1 MNAGF
6 VPNLKTLSIVRHR
19 IAWASAAVRRQRR
32 NNLRITGSVQHCKNS
47 ALVKATLKQNLR
59 AKTQVDSIIIIIIS
73 QNVCFLFCQ
82 ILQTLK
88 YFLMGKPFRY
98 QLSTGNQ

>member
-59 AKTQVDSIIIIIIS
+59 AKTQVDSIIIIIS

-88 YFLMGKPFRY
+88 YF
-98 QLSTGNQ
+98 